1 MHPREV
7 PKQVQS
13 RRKAQPGWGPG
24 EALRQR
30 VGLFWGLTR
39 RAGVPKDAGGCC
51 TTCQGTSLGLRDAP
65 TPAPLATPARAH
77 WIASHALSCQC
88 PFGGARRLPAVVQ

>member
-24 EALRQR
+24 EALQQR

-39 RAGVPKDAGGCC
+39 RAGVAKGAGVGSVGFDRLSPNGSHLSPNGSHLSPDGVMIG
-51 TTCQGTSLGLRDAP
+51 GTLNSNSAAAQAFKGQA
-65 TPAPLATPARAH
+65 
-77 WIASHALSCQC
+77 
-88 PFGGARRLPAVVQ
+88 